1 MLRSLFPTIF
11 FFVFL
16 HFSAFS
22 STGVDTPRD
31 TVTAVV
37 VYNAETTF
45 VPRATFGVADYSHM
59 IDSLVRLDTVPVSLV
74 NQLNIYR
81 ILAAKSPKTLNLVI
95 DSIFDSDFVPQPVL
109 NAVNT
114 YMTVMGRAL
123 AQPTGFAAY
132 VPVSDSPYP
141 SATFYNNWNTE
152 IAYPVRN
159 NLAAFDSTLK
169 LLLVDS
175 TENCGYSP
183 PIHGVITS
191 LFGYRN
197 TFGRNHNGID
207 IDLEVWDPVHVA
219 FPGVVRVAKYVNGFG
234 RVVIV
239 RHYNGLETTY
249 AHLHRFKVQ
258 PGDEVEA
265 GDVIGLGGSS
275 GHSTGSHLHFEIRF
289 QGVPIDP
296 SQIIDFETFSLKGS
310 TVSLKKKG
318 VILAVVPDTESNP
331 EKVYEVKHGD
341 YLYKIAQQ
349 FGTTVQHICKLNG
362 IQSKSNLYEGQQ
374 LIIGS

>member
-1 MLRSLFPTIF
+1 MLRFFYSTIF
-11 FFVFL
+11 LITLFQFTAQ
-16 HFSAFS
+16 SA
-22 STGVDTPRD
+22 TPSVPPCD
-31 TVTAVV
+31 TVAAVV

-45 VPRATFGVADYSHM
+45 MPKLSYRVEDYSHL
-59 IDSLVRLDTVPVSLV
+59 IDSLVLLDTVPVSLV

-81 ILAAKSPKTLNLVI
+81 TLASKSPENLDQVI
-95 DSIFDSDFVPQPVL
+95 DSIFDSEFVPQPVL

-114 YMTVMGRAL
+114 YMVAMNRAL

-132 VPVSDSPYP
+132 VPSSNSPYP
-141 SATFYNNWNTE
+141 SDSYYHNWNTE
-152 IAYPVRN
+152 IPNPHRN

-175 TENCGYSP
+175 TQNCEYSA

-191 LFGYRN
+191 LFGYR
-197 TFGRNHNGID
+197 FGRNHNGID
-207 IDLEVWDPVHVA
+207 IDLEVWDPVHAA
-219 FPGVVRVAKYVNGFG
+219 FPGVVRVARYFKGFG

-249 AHLHRFKVQ
+249 AHLHRFKVK
-258 PGDEVEA
+258 PGDQVEA
-265 GDVIGLGGSS
+265 GDIVGLGGSS

-289 QGVPIDP
+289 QGVPINP
-296 SQIIDFETFSLKGS
+296 SQIIDFETFKLKS
-310 TVSLKKKG
+310 PTVSLKKSG
-318 VILAVVPDTESNP
+318 AFLAVAPDAQSNP

-341 YLYKIAQQ
+341 YLYKIAQE

-362 IQSKSNLYEGQQ
+362 IKSKSNLYEGQQ
-374 LIIGS
+374 LIIGT